1 MEELL
6 CISPIDGRYHNTT
19 EKLNEY
25 FSEYALIKYRVVIE
39 IKWLLKLN
47 EVISINF
54 SLAQINA
61 LNSIIANF
69 NICEAKKVKEIEAIT
84 KHDVKAVEYY
94 LRDKF
99 DSLGLSDFKNYIHFG
114 CTSEDINNLAYG
126 LMIKNS
132 LYNVF
137 IPSAEDLINTV
148 ANKAKKYRNLPMLAH
163 THGQPA
169 TPTTVGKEL
178 AVFVYRWQSIL
189 KLLKTINLRG
199 KFSGAVGNFNAHV
212 VAFPN
217 LDWIKIGKE
226 FVESLG
232 LEFNPLTTQ
241 IESHDIICVI
251 FNYIKSS
258 NPEMANVPVVD
269 YPIELLDKIKATDIE
284 EYLEYLRYY
293 VTEDGKEHTN
303 GERGIM
309 RKLACLRT
317 LYRYFYKKE
326 SIKTNPAS
334 IVDMPKIH
342 EKEIVRLD
350 ADEVSVLLDQVE
362 LGDKLTKSQQKF
374 HDKTKTRD
382 MAILTLL
389 LGTGMRVSEC
399 VGIDINDID
408 FKNSG
413 IKIRRKGGNETV
425 IYFGEEVENAL
436 LDYLEER
443 KLIVPQ
449 DGYENALFLSLQK
462 RRIGVRAVENLVKK
476 YSSLVTNLKKITP
489 HKLRSTYG
497 TALYKETGDIYLVA
511 DVLGHKDVNTT
522 KKHYAAIEDERR
534 RKARNAVKLRKD

>member
-1 MEELL
+1 MAGNRNYHDQVIVDNQIKLRELQKQL
-6 CISPIDGRYHNTT
+6 PKFCAEFFRGVEPTT
-19 EKLNEY
+19 
-25 FSEYALIKYRVVIE
+25 SSRTR
-39 IKWLLKLN
+39 
-47 EVISINF
+47 
-54 SLAQINA
+54 
-61 LNSIIANF
+61 IAY
-69 NICEAKKVKEIEAIT
+69 C
-84 KHDVKAVEYY
+84 Y
-94 LRDKF
+94 
-99 DSLGLSDFKNYIHFG
+99 
-114 CTSEDINNLAYG
+114 
-126 LMIKNS
+126 
-132 LYNVF
+132 
-137 IPSAEDLINTV
+137 DLI
-148 ANKAKKYRNLPMLAH
+148 
-163 THGQPA
+163 
-169 TPTTVGKEL
+169 
-178 AVFVYRWQSIL
+178 VF
-189 KLLKTINLRG
+189 
-199 KFSGAVGNFNAHV
+199 
-212 VAFPN
+212 
-217 LDWIKIGKE
+217 
-226 FVESLG
+226 
-232 LEFNPLTTQ
+232 
-241 IESHDIICVI
+241 

-269 YPIELLDKIKATDIE
+269 YPIELLDKITATDIE

-399 VGIDINDID
+399 VGLDIQDVD
-408 FKNSG
+408 FKNNG
-413 IKIRRKGGNETV
+413 VKVLRKGGNQMV
-425 IYFGEEVENAL
+425 VYFGKEVEYAL
-436 LDYLEER
+436 KNYLYTTR
-443 KLIVPQ
+443 KTVTPLP
-449 DGYENALFLSLQK
+449 GNENALFLSTHRK
-462 RRIGVRAVENLVKK
+462 RMGVQAVENMVKK
-476 YSSLVTNLKKITP
+476 YARQITPNKKITP

-522 KKHYAAIEDERR
+522 KKHYAAMDDARR
-534 RKARNAVKLRKD
+534 RQAATAVRLRESMPEHEE

>member
-1 MEELL
+1 MAGNRNYHDQVIVDNQIKLRELQKQL
-6 CISPIDGRYHNTT
+6 PKFCAEFFRGVEPTT
-19 EKLNEY
+19 
-25 FSEYALIKYRVVIE
+25 SSRTR
-39 IKWLLKLN
+39 
-47 EVISINF
+47 
-54 SLAQINA
+54 
-61 LNSIIANF
+61 IAY
-69 NICEAKKVKEIEAIT
+69 C
-84 KHDVKAVEYY
+84 Y
-94 LRDKF
+94 
-99 DSLGLSDFKNYIHFG
+99 
-114 CTSEDINNLAYG
+114 
-126 LMIKNS
+126 
-132 LYNVF
+132 
-137 IPSAEDLINTV
+137 DLI
-148 ANKAKKYRNLPMLAH
+148 
-163 THGQPA
+163 
-169 TPTTVGKEL
+169 
-178 AVFVYRWQSIL
+178 VF
-189 KLLKTINLRG
+189 
-199 KFSGAVGNFNAHV
+199 
-212 VAFPN
+212 
-217 LDWIKIGKE
+217 
-226 FVESLG
+226 
-232 LEFNPLTTQ
+232 
-241 IESHDIICVI
+241 

-269 YPIELLDKIKATDIE
+269 YPIELLDKITATDIE

-317 LYRYFYKKE
+317 LYRYFYNKE

-449 DGYENALFLSLQK
+449 DGHENALFLSLQK

-511 DVLGHKDVNTT
+511 DILGHKDVNTT

>member
-1 MEELL
+1 M
-6 CISPIDGRYHNTT
+6 
-19 EKLNEY
+19 
-25 FSEYALIKYRVVIE
+25 
-39 IKWLLKLN
+39 
-47 EVISINF
+47 
-54 SLAQINA
+54 
-61 LNSIIANF
+61 
-69 NICEAKKVKEIEAIT
+69 
-84 KHDVKAVEYY
+84 
-94 LRDKF
+94 
-99 DSLGLSDFKNYIHFG
+99 
-114 CTSEDINNLAYG
+114 
-126 LMIKNS
+126 
-132 LYNVF
+132 
-137 IPSAEDLINTV
+137 
-148 ANKAKKYRNLPMLAH
+148 
-163 THGQPA
+163 
-169 TPTTVGKEL
+169 
-178 AVFVYRWQSIL
+178 
-189 KLLKTINLRG
+189 
-199 KFSGAVGNFNAHV
+199 
-212 VAFPN
+212 
-217 LDWIKIGKE
+217 
-226 FVESLG
+226 
-232 LEFNPLTTQ
+232 
-241 IESHDIICVI
+241 
-251 FNYIKSS
+251 
-258 NPEMANVPVVD
+258 
-269 YPIELLDKIKATDIE
+269 
-284 EYLEYLRYY
+284 
-293 VTEDGKEHTN
+293 
-303 GERGIM
+303 
-309 RKLACLRT
+309 
-317 LYRYFYKKE
+317 
-326 SIKTNPAS
+326 
-334 IVDMPKIH
+334 
-342 EKEIVRLD
+342 D
-350 ADEVSVLLDQVE
+350 ADEVSFLLYQVE

>member
-1 MEELL
+1 MAGNRNYHDQVIVDNQIKLRELQKQL
-6 CISPIDGRYHNTT
+6 PKFCAEFFRGVEPTT
-19 EKLNEY
+19 
-25 FSEYALIKYRVVIE
+25 SSRTR
-39 IKWLLKLN
+39 
-47 EVISINF
+47 
-54 SLAQINA
+54 
-61 LNSIIANF
+61 IAY
-69 NICEAKKVKEIEAIT
+69 C
-84 KHDVKAVEYY
+84 Y
-94 LRDKF
+94 
-99 DSLGLSDFKNYIHFG
+99 
-114 CTSEDINNLAYG
+114 
-126 LMIKNS
+126 
-132 LYNVF
+132 
-137 IPSAEDLINTV
+137 DLI
-148 ANKAKKYRNLPMLAH
+148 
-163 THGQPA
+163 
-169 TPTTVGKEL
+169 
-178 AVFVYRWQSIL
+178 VF
-189 KLLKTINLRG
+189 
-199 KFSGAVGNFNAHV
+199 
-212 VAFPN
+212 
-217 LDWIKIGKE
+217 
-226 FVESLG
+226 
-232 LEFNPLTTQ
+232 
-241 IESHDIICVI
+241 

-269 YPIELLDKIKATDIE
+269 YPIELLDKITATDIE

-374 HDKTKTRD
+374 HYKTKTRV
-382 MAILTLL
+382 MAILTRL

-449 DGYENALFLSLQK
+449 DGHENALFLSLQK

-511 DVLGHKDVNTT
+511 DILGHKDVNTT

>member
-1 MEELL
+1 MAGNRNYHDQVIVDNQIKLRELQKQL
-6 CISPIDGRYHNTT
+6 PKFCAEFFRG
-19 EKLNEY
+19 
-25 FSEYALIKYRVVIE
+25 
-39 IKWLLKLN
+39 
-47 EVISINF
+47 
-54 SLAQINA
+54 
-61 LNSIIANF
+61 
-69 NICEAKKVKEIEAIT
+69 
-84 KHDVKAVEYY
+84 VE
-94 LRDKF
+94 
-99 DSLGLSDFKNYIHFG
+99 
-114 CTSEDINNLAYG
+114 
-126 LMIKNS
+126 
-132 LYNVF
+132 
-137 IPSAEDLINTV
+137 
-148 ANKAKKYRNLPMLAH
+148 
-163 THGQPA
+163 
-169 TPTTVGKEL
+169 PTTSSRTRIAYCYDL
-178 AVFVYRWQSIL
+178 TVF
-189 KLLKTINLRG
+189 
-199 KFSGAVGNFNAHV
+199 
-212 VAFPN
+212 
-217 LDWIKIGKE
+217 
-226 FVESLG
+226 
-232 LEFNPLTTQ
+232 
-241 IESHDIICVI
+241 

-269 YPIELLDKIKATDIE
+269 YPIELLDKITATDIE

-449 DGYENALFLSLQK
+449 DGHENALFLSLQK

-476 YSSLVTNLKKITP
+476 YSSLVTNLKKSPLINFVV
-489 HKLRSTYG
+489 HMVLL
-497 TALYKETGDIYLVA
+497 LYKETGDIYLVA

>member
-1 MEELL
+1 MAGNRNYHDQVIVDNQIKLRELQKQL
-6 CISPIDGRYHNTT
+6 PKFCAEFFRGVEPTT
-19 EKLNEY
+19 
-25 FSEYALIKYRVVIE
+25 SSRTR
-39 IKWLLKLN
+39 
-47 EVISINF
+47 
-54 SLAQINA
+54 
-61 LNSIIANF
+61 IAY
-69 NICEAKKVKEIEAIT
+69 C
-84 KHDVKAVEYY
+84 Y
-94 LRDKF
+94 
-99 DSLGLSDFKNYIHFG
+99 
-114 CTSEDINNLAYG
+114 
-126 LMIKNS
+126 
-132 LYNVF
+132 
-137 IPSAEDLINTV
+137 DLI
-148 ANKAKKYRNLPMLAH
+148 
-163 THGQPA
+163 
-169 TPTTVGKEL
+169 
-178 AVFVYRWQSIL
+178 VF
-189 KLLKTINLRG
+189 
-199 KFSGAVGNFNAHV
+199 
-212 VAFPN
+212 
-217 LDWIKIGKE
+217 
-226 FVESLG
+226 
-232 LEFNPLTTQ
+232 
-241 IESHDIICVI
+241 

-269 YPIELLDKIKATDIE
+269 YPIELLDKITATDIE

-326 SIKTNPAS
+326 SIKTNRAS
-334 IVDMPKIH
+334 SVDMPKIH

-350 ADEVSVLLDQVE
+350 ADEVSVLLDQAE

-382 MAILTLL
+382 VAILTLL

-413 IKIRRKGGNETV
+413 IKIRRKGGNETI